1 LNFFVYFCRGIGEL
15 KSFSNQVMAQEYK
28 LFLSYSR
35 KDLERVKL
43 IKDDLEQTTG
53 VPCWMDLDGIESG
66 EQFMSVIISAIN
78 RSDTLLF
85 MMSEASMR
93 SEWALDELDF
103 AKRKRKRIVLVA
115 IDDVEMTDKFYF
127 SYHKYDIIDWNNLTQ
142 RNKLLKNIRNWKA
155 RKIAEEEAKREAEEE
170 AKRRAK
176 EEARLKA
183 EVEAKRKVEE
193 EAKRQTK
200 NSEPKQ
206 ISPNDIK
213 STGSFSI
220 KALKEKP
227 MYWIFGAIIIL
238 AIILT
243 LLMCDRESASQETQ
257 KETECIPDTFDF
269 SKAYAPWPSDSM
281 AIDNDKS
288 EFLPWEEIPATQK
301 ANSLNFEKW
310 LNIMNHIFNNYW
322 ERPTKEM
329 LADIGLEVLYEK
341 NIMDE
346 DSIKDIL
353 FMYGRQTRCM
363 TDTSGVIYPV
373 YEGNH
378 AVLFE
383 VFAYTSSGAEIL
395 FHDPVDLKDFME
407 QAIKHGVATT
417 NNERYIVCDKPMGEG
432 IHKIKKVYE
441 HTEKKNGAF
450 KELYYLN
457 PSYKPGAEWQ
467 RCYIN
472 LDFLRHRIDVE

>member
-1 LNFFVYFCRGIGEL
+1 MNNDHDIFI
-15 KSFSNQVMAQEYK
+15 
-28 LFLSYSR
+28 SYSR
-35 KDLERVKL
+35 TDFELVQKIKSELESA
-43 IKDDLEQTTG
+43 TG
-53 VPCWMDLDGIESG
+53 ARCWMDLDGIESG
-66 EQFMSVIISAIN
+66 EQFMNVIISAIS

-155 RKIAEEEAKREAEEE
+155 CKIAEEEAKRRAEEEEKRKAEEEKRKAEEE
-170 AKRRAK
+170 ANRRAK
-176 EEARLKA
+176 EEAM
-183 EVEAKRKVEE
+183 RKTEE
-193 EAKRQTK
+193 EAKRKAEEKAKRQTQNK
-200 NSEPKQ
+200 KSEPKQ
-206 ISPNDIK
+206 ISQNDIK

-220 KALKEKP
+220 KAIKERP
-227 MYWIFGAIIIL
+227 MYWVLGTIILL
-238 AIILT
+238 AIILA
-243 LLMCDRESASQETQ
+243 LSMCERESTPQEKQ
-257 KETECIPDTFDF
+257 KEAECIPDTFDF
-269 SKAYAPWPSDSM
+269 SRAYAPWPSDSM
-281 AIDNDKS
+281 ATDDDDSKYLS
-288 EFLPWEEIPATQK
+288 WEEIPVTRK
-301 ANSLNFEKW
+301 ANPLNFEKW
-310 LNIMNHIFNNYW
+310 LSIMNYIRNNHW

-329 LADIGLEVLYEK
+329 LADIGLEALYERD
-341 NIMDE
+341 IMDE

-383 VFAYTSSGAEIL
+383 VSAYTSSGAELL

-407 QAIKHGVATT
+407 QAIKYGVATVR
-417 NNERYIVCDKPMGEG
+417 NESYIVCDKPMGGG

-441 HTEKKNGAF
+441 HTENEKGAF
-450 KELYYLN
+450 KELYYLD
-457 PSYKPGAEWQ
+457 PIYEPGAEWQ
-467 RCYIN
+467 RCNIS